1 MKRGFSN
8 AYTPPNSGKK
18 YVPDKSP
25 SAYSTTLNSSPTPN
39 VRKERKAAPLS
50 VRWPK
55 PGWPPLNQL
64 SHSTLSRYRGMPNS
78 HVLPKIG
85 DIPIDRIQYST
96 LAGLLATLDC
106 SANTRNNIATVIR
119 QPFVLAL
126 RNGRIKDNP
135 AQHLTNAKVQK
146 EPPDPFTLEEAEA
159 ILGYLKNKPVFHNY
173 FELAFYQRYASAS
186 SSLSSLGK
194 TSTSRGSA
202 CA

>member
-1 MKRGFSN
+1 
-8 AYTPPNSGKK
+8 
-18 YVPDKSP
+18 
-25 SAYSTTLNSSPTPN
+25 
-39 VRKERKAAPLS
+39 
-50 VRWPK
+50 
-55 PGWPPLNQL
+55 
-64 SHSTLSRYRGMPNS
+64 MPNS

-173 FELAFYQRYASAS
+173 FELAFYQRYAYQRAHRSHHLAKHRLPEAVRARNKAS
-186 SSLSSLGK
+186 VAGK
-194 TSTSRGSA
+194 LKSTKTHSHRDIELNSRALEALRSQWQRTGLASGYVFINPKTGSPFENVKVP
-202 CA
+202 